1 MWSKIKLFFYNH
13 WSGLTKTKRFLLIF
27 SILLLTIFPTIALA
41 GVGDFVIEIAT
52 HLISILVNFLGKLI
66 ALILSCL
73 VKVAVYNNFINED
86 VVIQGWKVVR
96 DICNMFFVLGLLIIA
111 FGTVLRLPNYSGK
124 KSLKDLIV
132 GAIMV
137 NFSKT
142 ICGLIIDFS
151 QVIMLT
157 FVNGFKDVSTG
168 NLTQMLGLTTLFSVI
183 AGDGNASTMNEMGIF
198 VSYLLALIYLIIAL
212 VAILSMTIMLIQ
224 RAVMIWIY
232 VILSPFPYLL
242 SALPKTGSL
251 GSKGN
256 QWWTE
261 FTGLVVVGP
270 LLAFFLWLSFFTA
283 SGTSL
288 SGTGESELDLRKETN
303 LLVNVGVTESGT
315 AQSIIKF
322 LVSIGLLF
330 GGMKIAQ
337 QSSSLV
343 GSTIGNGM
351 QRLQKLQKG
360 ATKKLTSTAATTGKF
375 LSRNA
380 LKGGGATLTAL
391 SKNRNGTAGKTF
403 QKIGAAASTWG
414 GELADARKKE
424 KVKARLK
431 TLEKLGLGVGD
442 NTMEK
447 FKNVVDDEGF
457 KKAANVGTAIKGAAI
472 GTTVGLATANPLAGI
487 AAGMAFGG
495 ANGIFR
501 ATDLN
506 KKTGRTIK
514 QFVNGTDAP
523 IYEKAYNDYD
533 KNIHDAGENLI
544 TKKAAAKTKRD
555 DAEKAA
561 ADQYKLDQNK
571 NTYEASL
578 AAAKDNYKF
587 DIQEANRDYGIDK
600 QDAKNKLQAE
610 FIKAQDKTTAQ
621 QNANHFTYGDATTGQ
636 IGADVLKRS
645 YENRR
650 QYIINGGGTNENKT
664 KELNKLEKT
673 YQEAIETLYENP
685 ASKVKQTIS
694 RTAGYMGGAKF
705 LNNMGDKMENYH
717 PLQLTSD
724 AAGSFLKDAADAK
737 KAVEDYA
744 QNGTITA
751 KDFYGGTRRGLTKFQ
766 EKFLGELA
774 NPNNA
779 NSAAALANLKAQI
792 DDPSFIPGNDK
803 NQKTIEAMLKGIATF
818 EKKGG
823 NVARF
828 QDLLA
833 SISHKNTGKN
843 YDDIKNDVKLRQ
855 VGDAAIAGDGSKSL
869 KINSFAG
876 GKHNANVIGV
886 DFNKLSSI
894 KNSIDSPN
902 LTAGANIA
910 PEKMAAV
917 SKELTGLIDGELAE
931 LGQVNQDLITQPLDV
946 LEQRINRLRSYRSN
960 AFKSGNQNTI
970 TRAQNTT
977 SELEQLS
984 RARDLRQAKEKLADP
999 SSLNNLSLKNTG
1011 IALNSAKESHTTNLH
1026 EALHGFGIDN
1036 EKLTE
1041 NIAQAMAQGSYKIDD
1056 TAVVAQNIKQTIS
1069 QKNITPEQV
1078 TTTDINAAISGIQ
1091 PASPVEQVIAKE
1103 NGTTIVNNI
1112 TNNNVVNNVTNK
1124 IGSTSDAAE
1133 TRDETT
1139 NEAPENNSNRKGLQ
1153 KNNDKLD
1160 NIKKDTL
1167 ERRAFED
1174 RRYFMDKKDNKRHND
1189 KINKFIH
1196 DFDNKQ

>member
-13 WSGLTKTKRFLLIF
+13 WSGLTKTKRFVLVF
-27 SILLLTIFPTIALA
+27 AILLLTIFPAIAFA
-41 GVGDFVIEIAT
+41 NVSTFVLEIAT
-52 HLISILVNFLGKLI
+52 TLISILVAFLGKLI
-66 ALILSCL
+66 AVILSCL
-73 VKVAVYNNFINED
+73 VNVATYNNFINEN
-86 VVIQGWKVVR
+86 VVTQGWKVVR

-124 KSLKDLIV
+124 NSLKNLIV
-132 GAIMV
+132 GAITV
-137 NFSKT
+137 NFSRT
-142 ICGLIIDFS
+142 ICGLIIDFA

-157 FVNGFKDVSTG
+157 FVNGFKDVGAG
-168 NLTQMLGLTTLFSVI
+168 NLSQMLGLTTLFSVI
-183 AGDGNASTMNEMGIF
+183 AGDGQATVMDSIGIF
-198 VSYLLALIYLIIAL
+198 TSYLLALVYLTVAL
-212 VAILSMTIMLIQ
+212 VAILSMTIMLVQ
-224 RAVMIWIY
+224 RAVMLWIY

-261 FTGLVVVGP
+261 FTGLVVIGP

-315 AQSIIKF
+315 TQSIIKF

-343 GSTIGNGM
+343 GGTIGAGM

-360 ATKKLTSTAATTGKF
+360 ATKKLTATAATTGKF

-380 LKGGGATLTAL
+380 LKGGGATLTSL
-391 SKNRNGTAGKTF
+391 SKNSNGTTGKTF

-424 KVKARLK
+424 KVKNRLK

-447 FKNVVDDEGF
+447 FKDVVDDEGF
-457 KKAANVGTAIKGAAI
+457 KKVANLGKGTLVGTA
-472 GTTVGLATANPLAGI
+472 VGFATANPLAGI
-487 AAGMAFGG
+487 AAGMTFGG
-495 ANGIFR
+495 ASGVVE
-501 ATDLN
+501 ATGLN

-533 KNIHDAGENLI
+533 KNIHDAGQNLI
-544 TKKAAAKTKRD
+544 TNKAAAKTKRD
-555 DAEKAA
+555 TAEQAA
-561 ADQYKLDQNK
+561 ADQYKLNQNK
-571 NTYEASL
+571 NAYKTSL

-587 DIQEANRDYGIDK
+587 DIQEAKRIYNIDE

-610 FIKAQDKTTAQ
+610 FLKAQNPKTQ
-621 QNANHFTYGDATTGQ
+621 KANDFTYGNAATNQ
-636 IGADVLKRS
+636 SGADKLKTD
-645 YENRR
+645 YETLR
-650 QYIINGGGTNENKT
+650 QGIINGGDSNEIKT
-664 KELNKLEKT
+664 EKLKKAEKQYKENIKLL
-673 YQEAIETLYENP
+673 YQNP
-685 ASKVKQTIS
+685 AFNVKPTAS
-694 RTAGYMGGAKF
+694 RIAGYMGGAKF

-744 QNGTITA
+744 QNGTITG
-751 KDFYGGTRRGLTKFQ
+751 KDFSGGTRRGLNKFQ

-774 NPNNA
+774 NPNNPR
-779 NSAAALANLKAQI
+779 SAAALANLKAQI
-792 DDPSFIPGNDK
+792 DNPSFNKKDDK
-803 NQKTIEAMLKGIATF
+803 NQKTMEAVLKGIAMY
-818 EKKGG
+818 EKKNGHG
-823 NVARF
+823 SVARF
-828 QDLLA
+828 QDLIT
-833 SISHKNTGKN
+833 SISAKKDG
-843 YDDIKNDVKLRQ
+843 DDYAKILNDVKLRQ
-855 VGDAAIAGDGSKSL
+855 VSDAAIAGDGSKSL
-869 KINSFAG
+869 KVNSFAK
-876 GKHNANVIGV
+876 GKHNTNVIGV

-894 KNSIDSPN
+894 KDSIDSPN

-917 SKELTGLIDGELAE
+917 SAELTGLIDGELAE
-931 LGQVNQDLITQPLDV
+931 LGQANQDLITQPLSV
-946 LEQRINRLRSYRSN
+946 LEQRINRLRSYRAN

-977 SELEQLS
+977 PELEQLS

-999 SSLNNLSLKNTG
+999 SNLNNLSLKNTG
-1011 IALNSAKESHTTNLH
+1011 TSLNSAKESHTTNLH

-1056 TAVVAQNIKQTIS
+1056 AAAVAQNIKQTIS
-1069 QKNITPEQV
+1069 QKNITPEQI
-1078 TTTDINAAISGIQ
+1078 TATDINSAISGTK
-1091 PASPVEQVIAKE
+1091 PASSVEQVIAKE

-1112 TNNNVVNNVTNK
+1112 TNNNVINNINNK
-1124 IGSTSDAAE
+1124 IESTSDSAE
-1133 TRDETT
+1133 IEDKTT
-1139 NEAPENNSNRKGLQ
+1139 NEASENGSSRNGLQ
-1153 KNNDKLD
+1153 KSNNKLD

-1174 RRYFMDKKDNKRHND
+1174 RRYFMDKKNNKRQND